1 MHGTDRKEKGGATC
15 LDGSKAQT
23 VIGLVSSHPMHIIDL
38 TNVDAHLDQG
48 WQVGA
53 VKGIEVDGV
62 HFGGA
67 VATVQLVA
75 KVQTDL
81 GDDKVARDGEGTEKV
96 VDSIVP
102 NLGDGHL

>member
-1 MHGTDRKEKGGATC
+1 M
-15 LDGSKAQT
+15 
-23 VIGLVSSHPMHIIDL
+23 VL

-48 WQVGA
+48 RQVWA

-62 HFGGA
+62 DLGGA
-67 VATVQLVA
+67 VAAVELVA

-81 GDDKVARDGEGTEKV
+81 GDDKVACDGEGAEEV

-102 NLGDGHL
+102 DFCDGYLRTCDDDSFAEEKKVRKRKDWVG